1 MSITNISKITKQLVL
16 LRLINSGES
25 LEDASSKA
33 GLSIKLSKNYLNIKW
48 YNLFILTISK

>member
-1 MSITNISKITKQLVL
+1 MSITNISKITKQLFL
-16 LRLINSGES
+16 LRLIKNGES

-48 YNLFILTISK
+48 YNLFIFTISK